1 MRLVIFM
8 VGLVIFA
15 GLGMWDRF
23 SILDFVLILMLAG
36 VVFGYG
42 PGVIGIFS
50 DSFDGDSG
58 SDIGGGDGFGG
69 GGDFF

>member
-1 MRLVIFM
+1 MRLIIFM

-15 GLGMWDRF
+15 GSGMWDRF

-42 PGVIGIFS
+42 SGGIGIFS
-50 DSFDGDSG
+50 VSSDGDSG
-58 SDIGGGDGFGG
+58 SDIGGDGGFGG